1 MYLFRTLTYLYYK
14 EKREYLIKAATEQ
27 SKANN
32 RSKLLII
39 LDMIWCSFR
48 YGAMFSE
55 YTDLDF
61 IHRTSANRDTFITT
75 FYNFRL
81 YEKLNKRE
89 KRSTF
94 HNKVLFLETFSALIH
109 RQWLDITF
117 ATDEEIMEFIKHNK
131 LAVAKNRYG
140 DSGKEVGVISIANM
154 TPIELRKEFNKKNY
168 DLVEEHLTNHPS
180 VAKLNQ
186 SSLNTLRIV
195 TILRNN
201 DVEVLYCGI
210 RVGSKGANLD
220 NISQGGKVAKVDVN
234 TGSICTAY
242 YTKRSSQFVNQSDN
256 GNDIG
261 VKIPFWDEI
270 IKLVKKAAT
279 VEPDIKYVAWDV
291 CITAKGPEIIEGN
304 ESFGSVIMQLFY
316 NADQD
321 GLKPRLLEILEQG
334 DT

>member
-1 MYLFRTLTYLYYK
+1 M
-14 EKREYLIKAATEQ
+14 
-27 SKANN
+27 
-32 RSKLLII
+32 
-39 LDMIWCSFR
+39 
-48 YGAMFSE
+48 
-55 YTDLDF
+55 
-61 IHRTSANRDTFITT
+61 
-75 FYNFRL
+75 
-81 YEKLNKRE
+81 
-89 KRSTF
+89 
-94 HNKVLFLETFSALIH
+94 
-109 RQWLDITF
+109 
-117 ATDEEIMEFIKHNK
+117 
-131 LAVAKNRYG
+131 
-140 DSGKEVGVISIANM
+140 
-154 TPIELRKEFNKKNY
+154 
-168 DLVEEHLTNHPS
+168 
-180 VAKLNQ
+180 
-186 SSLNTLRIV
+186 
-195 TILRNN
+195 
-201 DVEVLYCGI
+201 
-210 RVGSKGANLD
+210 D